1 MMRNT
6 MMAIGVAAL
15 AAAALPGQSAAQAG
29 APAAPEAPAAPAA
42 AAPAAPV
49 AATPAPPTRLQVVTA
64 KISAVQKR
72 ALADPQLQAANRAI
86 TTLIGS
92 TALRI
97 DPGYAQYAARAN
109 TLKAE
114 VAAAQAAQDNDKLW
128 QLADEAK
135 QLQSKISS
143 AQELARQDAEVQ
155 KKLEEYKVQLFN
167 KMVELEP
174 TVQDLVKE
182 LQTLQSSGSA
192 SGGSL

>member
-1 MMRNT
+1 MRNT

-15 AAAALPGQSAAQAG
+15 AAAALPGQSAAQQAG
-29 APAAPEAPAAPAA
+29 APAAPEASAAPA

-49 AATPAPPTRLQVVTA
+49 AATPAAPTRLQVVTS
-64 KISAVQKR
+64 KISAIQKR
-72 ALADPQLQAANRAI
+72 ALADPEIQAANREI
-86 TTLIGS
+86 TTLIGA

-97 DPGYAQYAARAN
+97 DPGYAQYATRAN

-135 QLQSKISS
+135 QLQTKIST
-143 AQELARQDAEVQ
+143 AQELARQDAAVQ
-155 KKLEEYKVQLFN
+155 KKLEEYKTKLFS
-167 KMVELEP
+167 KMVQLEP

-182 LQTLQSSGSA
+182 LETLQNSGAA
-192 SGGSL
+192 SGGSV